1 MTTTI
6 PHSHFRADAWLA
18 VTPRAGG
25 VARGRAEEHGG

>member
-6 PHSHFRADAWLA
+6 PRAQFRTDAWSA